1 VWPQQVN
8 PMSEAKDSLNKV
20 GDMLVLL
27 FLVYRRLFR
36 FLGFGSLAS
45 DAPRSRNCSTL
56 SRPKKS
62 SSDSVADFAAELE
75 PLNLITEKK
84 N

>member
-8 PMSEAKDSLNKV
+8 PISEAKDSLNKV

-27 FLVYRRLFR
+27 FLVFR
-36 FLGFGSLAS
+36 FLGSGSLAP
-45 DAPRSRNCSTL
+45 DAPRPRNCSTL

-62 SSDSVADFAAELE
+62 SSDSVADLFAAEQE

-84 N
+84 IDK